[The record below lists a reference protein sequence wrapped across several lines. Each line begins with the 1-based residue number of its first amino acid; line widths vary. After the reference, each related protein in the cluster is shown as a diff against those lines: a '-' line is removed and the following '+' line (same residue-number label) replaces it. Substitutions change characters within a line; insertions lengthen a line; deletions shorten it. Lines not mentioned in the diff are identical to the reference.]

1 MTSTERRNM
10 EKRIADE
17 VYRINAT
24 YDYPIGSMML
34 LNYGDDIG
42 KLSTTELYEL
52 QDALRL
58 VDDEN

>member
-1 MTSTERRNM
+1 M